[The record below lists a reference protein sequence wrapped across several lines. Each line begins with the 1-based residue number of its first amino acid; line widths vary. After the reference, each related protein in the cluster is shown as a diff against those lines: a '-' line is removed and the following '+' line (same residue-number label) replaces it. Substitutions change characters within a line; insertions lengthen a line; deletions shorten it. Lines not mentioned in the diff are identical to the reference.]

1 MIPNSPDFQEFLS
14 HLTNNALHSL
24 RHADAIARAAGSAY
38 IGTEHLLL
46 GVLAQEGSMGAKIL
60 EGTGVTLD
68 RARLALNLTPKTLVI
83 NIGGK
88 GLAET
93 AKLTLKMA
101 WEIAQ
106 EFNQDYCGT
115 EHILFSILSQKN
127 ARATTLL
134 RDMSVDVDAL
144 SNEVEQFLN
153 RQQSEDADRANGT
166 RGRAKGNRNKS
177 ALEFFGTD
185 LTEMAKNGK
194 LDPVVGREP
203 QIKRVITILNRR
215 T

>member
-1 MIPNSPDFQEFLS
+1 MKPNWPDFQEFLS

-24 RHADAIARAAGSAY
+24 RHADAIARASGSAY
-38 IGTEHLLL
+38 IGTEHLIL
-46 GVLAQEGSMGAKIL
+46 GVLAHKGSMASKIL
-60 EGTGVTLD
+60 EGAGITLD

-88 GLAET
+88 GLSET

-115 EHILFSILSQKN
+115 EHILYSILSQKN

-134 RDMSVDVDAL
+134 RDMSVDVDRL
-144 SNEVEQFLN
+144 NGEVEQFLQ
-153 RQQSEDADRANGT
+153 RQQYEGDSTPSADGR
-166 RGRAKGNRNKS
+166 RRAKSGKKS
-177 ALEFFGTD
+177 ALEFFGTN
-185 LTEMAKNGK
+185 LTKLAKEGK
-194 LDPVVGREP
+194 LDPVVGR
-203 QIKRVITILNRR
+203 
-215 T
+215 